1 MKKIIVCMMA
11 GMLAVSGC
19 GSNDTNVEANQD
31 NPQVVEVDSTL
42 LSKEVTISND
52 FLALTGVDTDEKKQE
67 YIEEKKD
74 EFKDVRINDDGSITY
89 VMSKSAYDKALKEMK
104 DAIDESIKDIVE
116 SGEYKSIKE
125 VTYNKDLTKF
135 TIVANE
141 EEYKNSFDGLIY
153 FNLGIQSSFYHMF
166 EGKEDEKIHFSFVNE
181 DGVEFD
187 SITLPDDTKE

>member
-1 MKKIIVCMMA
+1 
-11 GMLAVSGC
+11 MLS
-19 GSNDTNVEANQD
+19 
-31 NPQVVEVDSTL
+31 PQAVEVDSTL

-67 YIEEKKD
+67 YIEEQKD
-74 EFKDVRINDDGSITY
+74 EFKDIRINDDGSITY

-141 EEYKNSFDGLIY
+141 EEYKNSFDGFIS
-153 FNLGIQSSFYHMF
+153 FNLGIQSAFYHMF
-166 EGKEDEKIHFSFVNE
+166 EGKEDEKIYFSFVNE

-187 SITLPDDTKE
+187 SVTLPDDTKE